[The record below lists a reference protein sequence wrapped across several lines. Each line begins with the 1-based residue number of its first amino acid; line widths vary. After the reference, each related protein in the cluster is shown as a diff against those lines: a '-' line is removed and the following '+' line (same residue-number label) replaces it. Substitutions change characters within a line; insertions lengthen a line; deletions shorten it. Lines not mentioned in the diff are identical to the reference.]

1 MNGDMSVQARVRRGE
16 MKLMTPHAWSERHF
30 AAGSEPA
37 ETTLRRWM
45 QEGIVPS
52 KKIGGSWFIDDD
64 AWTSTDDELVQRVLQ
79 AG

>member
-1 MNGDMSVQARVRRGE
+1 MR
-16 MKLMTPHAWSERHF
+16 LMTPRAWAEKHF
-30 AAGSEPA
+30 AEGSLPA

-52 KKIGGSWFIDDD
+52 RKIGGSWFIDDD
-64 AWTSTDDELVQRVLQ
+64 SWTSGDDDLVQRVLK